1 MLHETKNKGER
12 QMKQAGVIQQ
22 RLIILLSIILIYFIA
37 LFIRLGYLQIFD
49 SGVLVDRAEALWS
62 RNLPIEGQRG
72 IIYDRNHEVIVGNE
86 VAPSVIVIPRQVTDV
101 ERTSEVLAEVL
112 DVSVEEANRH
122 VTKKVSIERIQP
134 EGRKLSLE
142 QVQAIQE
149 ADLEGVYLVN
159 DVKRSYPYG
168 SLLAQTIGFTGID
181 NQGIT
186 GLEYVYNDY
195 LMGENGVWQYFS
207 DAKGNPLPQFSDS
220 YAPASR
226 GLDVELTIDL
236 HLQQILEREM
246 DNAVAKYSPDQMIG
260 IMMNPKTGEVLALSS
275 RPTYEP
281 ENYQDYDQEIFN
293 RNLPIWS
300 TYEPGSTFKIVTF
313 SAALEEGVMTLEDR
327 FFDPGYSIVDGVRIR
342 DWKAGGHGDQSMLEV
357 IMNSCNPGF
366 IELGMRLGKEK
377 LFEYIKAYGFNEKTG
392 IDMLGESQGII
403 FNPDN
408 IGNVELATSA
418 FGQGNS
424 VTPIQLVSAV
434 SAAVNGGNLMQP
446 YIVKR
451 MIHPYTNEILYER
464 EPEIK
469 RRVISEETSETM
481 RYALEMVGAQGSGK
495 NAYIDGYRV
504 GGKTGTAQKARNGA
518 YVSGEYILSFVG
530 IAPMDDPEVVV
541 YIAIDNPKNTIQ
553 YGGTVA
559 APIARAVLAE
569 ALPYLG
575 VEPREEQI
583 EKKYLWTDT
592 KYVTVPDFVGQEKSK
607 IESSYLYN
615 IEYLGEGTKV
625 ISQQPEAYTRT
636 IEGGTIRLYL
646 GE

>member
-1 MLHETKNKGER
+1 
-12 QMKQAGVIQQ
+12 MKQSGVIQR
-22 RLIILLSIILIYFIA
+22 RLVVLLSIILIYFIA
-37 LFIRLGYLQIFD
+37 LFIRLAYLQIFN
-49 SGVLVDRAEALWS
+49 SRTLVDRAESLWS

-72 IIYDRNHEVIVGNE
+72 IIYDRNHDAIVENE
-86 VAPSVIVIPRQVTDV
+86 VAPSVIVIPKQVTDV
-101 ERTSEVLAEVL
+101 DRTSEVLAEVL
-112 DVSVEEANRH
+112 EVSVEEANRH
-122 VTKKVSIERIQP
+122 VTNGVSIERIQP

-149 ADLEGVYLVN
+149 ANLDGVYLVN

-168 SLLAQTIGFTGID
+168 NLLAQTIGFTGID

-195 LMGENGVWQYFS
+195 LMGENGVWKYFS
-207 DAKGNPLPQFSDS
+207 DAKGNYLPQFSDD

-226 GLDVELTIDL
+226 GLDIELTIDL
-236 HLQQILEREM
+236 HLQEILEREF
-246 DNAVAKYSPDQMIG
+246 DNAVAKYDPDQMIG
-260 IMMNPKTGEVLALSS
+260 IIMDPNTGEILAMAS
-275 RPTYEP
+275 RPTYDP

-313 SAALEEGVMTLEDR
+313 SAALEEGVMKLEDR
-327 FFDPGYSIVDGVRIR
+327 FFDPGYAIVDGVRIR

-366 IELGMRLGKEK
+366 IELGQRLGKEK
-377 LFEYIKAYGFNEKTG
+377 LFEYIRAYGFNEKTG
-392 IDMLGESQGII
+392 VDMLGESQGII

-408 IGNVELATSA
+408 IGNVELATSS

-424 VTPIQLVSAV
+424 VTPIQLVTAV

-451 MIHPYTNEILYER
+451 MLHPYTNEVLYER
-464 EPEIK
+464 EPSIK

-495 NAYIDGYRV
+495 GAYIDGYRV
-504 GGKTGTAQKARNGA
+504 GGKTGTAQKAKDGA
-518 YVSGEYILSFVG
+518 YISGEYILSFVG
-530 IAPMDDPEVVV
+530 IAPMDDPQLVV
-541 YIAIDNPKNTIQ
+541 YVAIDNPKNTVQ
-553 YGGTVA
+553 YGGVVA
-559 APIARAVLAE
+559 APIARSILAE
-569 ALPYLG
+569 ALPYIG

-592 KYVTVPDFVGQEKSK
+592 KYVTVPDFVGKEPKE

-615 IEYLGEGTKV
+615 IEYHGEGTKV
-625 ISQQPEAYTRT
+625 ISQQPAAFSRT
-636 IEGGTIRLYL
+636 IEGGTVRLYL
-646 GE
+646 GN

>member
-1 MLHETKNKGER
+1 
-12 QMKQAGVIQQ
+12 MKQSGVIQR
-22 RLIILLSIILIYFIA
+22 RLVVLLSIILIYFIA
-37 LFIRLGYLQIFD
+37 LFIRLAYLQIFN
-49 SGVLVDRAEALWS
+49 SGTLVDRAESLWS

-72 IIYDRNHEVIVGNE
+72 IIYDRNHDAIVENE
-86 VAPSVIVIPRQVTDV
+86 VAPSVIVIPKQVTDV
-101 ERTSEVLAEVL
+101 DRTSEVLAEVL
-112 DVSVEEANRH
+112 EVSVEEAKRH
-122 VTKKVSIERIQP
+122 VTHGVSIERIQP

-149 ADLEGVYLVN
+149 ANLDGVYLVN

-168 SLLAQTIGFTGID
+168 NLLAQTIGFTGID

-195 LMGENGVWQYFS
+195 LMGENGVWKYFS
-207 DAKGNPLPQFSDS
+207 DAKGNSLPQFSDD

-226 GLDVELTIDL
+226 GLDIELTIDL
-236 HLQQILEREM
+236 HLQEILEREF
-246 DNAVAKYSPDQMIG
+246 DNAVAKYDPDQMIG
-260 IMMNPKTGEVLALSS
+260 IIMDPNTGEILAMAS
-275 RPTYEP
+275 RPTYDP

-313 SAALEEGVMTLEDR
+313 SAALEEGVMKLEDR
-327 FFDPGYSIVDGVRIR
+327 FFDPGYAIVDGVRIR

-366 IELGMRLGKEK
+366 IELGQRLGKEK
-377 LFEYIKAYGFNEKTG
+377 LFEYIRAYGFNEKTG
-392 IDMLGESQGII
+392 VDMLGESQGII

-408 IGNVELATSA
+408 IGNVELATSS

-424 VTPIQLVSAV
+424 VTPIQLVTAV

-451 MIHPYTNEILYER
+451 MLHPYTNEVLYER
-464 EPEIK
+464 EPSIK

-495 NAYIDGYRV
+495 GAYIDGYRV
-504 GGKTGTAQKARNGA
+504 GGKTGTAQKAKDGA
-518 YVSGEYILSFVG
+518 YISGEYILSFVG
-530 IAPMDDPEVVV
+530 IAPMDDPQLVV
-541 YIAIDNPKNTIQ
+541 YVAIDNPKNTVQ
-553 YGGTVA
+553 YGGVVA
-559 APIARAVLAE
+559 APIARSILAE
-569 ALPYLG
+569 ALPYIG

-592 KYVTVPDFVGQEKSK
+592 KYVTVPDFVGKEPKE

-615 IEYLGEGTKV
+615 IEYHGEGTKV
-625 ISQQPEAYTRT
+625 ISQQPAAFSRT
-636 IEGGTIRLYL
+636 IEGGTVRLYL
-646 GE
+646 GN

>member
-1 MLHETKNKGER
+1 
-12 QMKQAGVIQQ
+12 MKQSGVIQR
-22 RLIILLSIILIYFIA
+22 RLVLLLSIVLIYFMA
-37 LFIRLGYLQIFD
+37 LFIRLGYLQIFN
-49 SGVLVDRAEALWS
+49 SKTLVDRAEGLWS

-72 IIYDRNHEVIVGNE
+72 IIYDRNHETIVDNE

-112 DVSVEEANRH
+112 DVSVEEATRH
-122 VTKKVSIERIQP
+122 VTHGVSIERVQP

-149 ADLEGVYLVN
+149 ANLDGVYLVN
-159 DVKRSYPYG
+159 DVKRTYPYG
-168 SLLAQTIGFTGID
+168 SLLAHTIGFTGID

-195 LMGENGVWQYFS
+195 LMGENGVWKYFS
-207 DAKGNPLPQFSDS
+207 DAKGNSLPQFSDD

-226 GLDVELTIDL
+226 GLDMELTIDL
-236 HLQQILEREM
+236 HLQEILEREF

-260 IMMNPKTGEVLALSS
+260 LIMNPNTGEILAMAS

-281 ENYQDYDQEIFN
+281 ENYQAYDQEIYN

-313 SAALEEGVMTLEDR
+313 SAALEEGVMKLEDR
-327 FFDPGYSIVDGVRIR
+327 FFDPGYAIVDGVRIR

-366 IELGMRLGKEK
+366 IELGQRLGKEK

-408 IGNVELATSA
+408 IGNVELATSS

-424 VTPIQLVSAV
+424 VTPIQLVTAV
-434 SAAVNGGNLMQP
+434 SAAVNAGNLMQP

-451 MIHPYTNEILYER
+451 MLHPYTNEVLYER
-464 EPEIK
+464 EPSVK

-481 RYALEMVGAQGSGK
+481 RYALEMVGSQGSGK
-495 NAYIDGYRV
+495 SAYIDGYRV
-504 GGKTGTAQKARNGA
+504 GGKTGTAQKAKDGA
-518 YVSGEYILSFVG
+518 YISGEYILSFVG
-530 IAPMDDPEVVV
+530 IAPMDDPQLVV
-541 YIAIDNPKNTIQ
+541 YVAIDNPKNTIQ
-553 YGGTVA
+553 YGGVVA
-559 APIARAVLAE
+559 APIARSILAE
-569 ALPYLG
+569 ALPYIG

-592 KYVTVPDFVGQEKSK
+592 KYITIPDFVGKQRKE
-607 IESSYLYN
+607 IGSSYLYN
-615 IEYLGEGTKV
+615 IEFYGEGSKV
-625 ISQQPEAYTRT
+625 ISQQPEAYSRT
-636 IEGGTIRLYL
+636 IEGGTVRLYL
-646 GE
+646 GD

>member
-1 MLHETKNKGER
+1 
-12 QMKQAGVIQQ
+12 MKQAGVIQR
-22 RLIILLSIILIYFIA
+22 RLLIFLSIVLIYFIA

-49 SGVLVDRAEALWS
+49 SNELVQKAEELWS

-101 ERTSEVLAEVL
+101 EHTSEVLAEIL
-112 DVSVEEANRH
+112 GVSVEEANRH
-122 VTKKVSIERIQP
+122 VTNRVSVERIQP
-134 EGRKLSLE
+134 EGRKLSNE
-142 QVQAIQE
+142 QVVAIQE
-149 ADLEGVYLVN
+149 ANLDGVYLVN

-195 LMGENGVWQYFS
+195 LMGANGVWQYFS

-220 YAPASR
+220 YSPASR
-226 GLDVELTIDL
+226 GLDIELTIDL
-236 HLQQILEREM
+236 HLQQILDREF
-246 DNAVAKYSPDQMIG
+246 DNAVAKYDPDQMIG
-260 IMMNPKTGEVLALSS
+260 IIMDPKTGEILALSS

-327 FFDPGYSIVDGVRIR
+327 FFDPGYAMVDGVRIR

-392 IDMLGESQGII
+392 VDMLGESQGII

-408 IGNVELATSA
+408 IGNVELATSS

-424 VTPIQLVSAV
+424 VTPIQLVTAV

-464 EPEIK
+464 QPTIK
-469 RRVISEETSETM
+469 RQVISQETSDTM

-495 NAYIDGYRV
+495 GAYIDGYRV

-530 IAPMDDPEVVV
+530 IAPMDDPQLVV
-541 YIAIDNPKNTIQ
+541 YVAIDNPKNTIQ
-553 YGGTVA
+553 YGGVVA
-559 APIARAVLAE
+559 APIARSILAE
-569 ALPYLG
+569 ALPYIG

-583 EKKYLWTDT
+583 EKKYNWLDT
-592 KYVTVPDFVGQEKSK
+592 QYVTIPDFVGQEKK
-607 IESSYLYN
+607 NIETSYLYN
-615 IEYLGEGTKV
+615 IEYYGEGTKV

>member
-1 MLHETKNKGER
+1 
-12 QMKQAGVIQQ
+12 MKQSGVIQR
-22 RLIILLSIILIYFIA
+22 RLVVLLSIILIYFIA
-37 LFIRLGYLQIFD
+37 LFIRLAYLQIFN
-49 SGVLVDRAEALWS
+49 SGTLVDRAESLWS

-72 IIYDRNHEVIVGNE
+72 IIYDRNHDAIVENE
-86 VAPSVIVIPRQVTDV
+86 VAPSVIVIPKQVTDV
-101 ERTSEVLAEVL
+101 DRTSEVLAEVL
-112 DVSVEEANRH
+112 EVSVEEAKRH
-122 VTKKVSIERIQP
+122 VTHGVSIERIQP

-149 ADLEGVYLVN
+149 ANLDGVYLVN

-168 SLLAQTIGFTGID
+168 NLLAQTIGFTGID

-195 LMGENGVWQYFS
+195 LMGENGVWKYFS
-207 DAKGNPLPQFSDS
+207 DAKGNSLPQFSDD

-226 GLDVELTIDL
+226 GLDIELTIDL
-236 HLQQILEREM
+236 HLQEILEREF
-246 DNAVAKYSPDQMIG
+246 DNAVAKYDPDQMIG
-260 IMMNPKTGEVLALSS
+260 IIMDPNTGEILAMAS
-275 RPTYEP
+275 RPTYDP

-313 SAALEEGVMTLEDR
+313 SAALEEGVMKLEDR
-327 FFDPGYSIVDGVRIR
+327 FFDPGYAIVDGVRIR

-366 IELGMRLGKEK
+366 IELGQRLGKEK
-377 LFEYIKAYGFNEKTG
+377 LFEYIRAYGFNEKTG
-392 IDMLGESQGII
+392 VDMLGESQGII

-408 IGNVELATSA
+408 IGNVELATSS

-424 VTPIQLVSAV
+424 VTPIQLVTAV

-451 MIHPYTNEILYER
+451 MLHPYTNEVLYER
-464 EPEIK
+464 EPSIK

-495 NAYIDGYRV
+495 GAYIDGYRV
-504 GGKTGTAQKARNGA
+504 GGKTGTAQKAKDGA
-518 YVSGEYILSFVG
+518 YISGEYILSFVG
-530 IAPMDDPEVVV
+530 IAPMDDPQLVV
-541 YIAIDNPKNTIQ
+541 YVAIDNPKNTVQ
-553 YGGTVA
+553 YGGVVA
-559 APIARAVLAE
+559 APIARSILAE
-569 ALPYLG
+569 ALPYIG

-592 KYVTVPDFVGQEKSK
+592 KYVTVPDFVGKEPKE

-615 IEYLGEGTKV
+615 IEYHGEGIKV
-625 ISQQPEAYTRT
+625 ISQQPAAFSRT
-636 IEGGTIRLYL
+636 IEGGTVRLYL
-646 GE
+646 GN

>member
-1 MLHETKNKGER
+1 
-12 QMKQAGVIQQ
+12 MKQSGVIQR
-22 RLIILLSIILIYFIA
+22 RLVVLLSIILIYFIA
-37 LFIRLGYLQIFD
+37 LFIRLAYLQIFN
-49 SGVLVDRAEALWS
+49 SGTLVDRAESLWS

-72 IIYDRNHEVIVGNE
+72 IIYDRNHDAIVENE
-86 VAPSVIVIPRQVTDV
+86 VAPSVIVIPKQVTDV
-101 ERTSEVLAEVL
+101 DRTSEVLAEVL
-112 DVSVEEANRH
+112 EVSVEEAKRH
-122 VTKKVSIERIQP
+122 VTHGVSIERIQP

-149 ADLEGVYLVN
+149 ANLDGVYLVN

-168 SLLAQTIGFTGID
+168 NLLAQTIGFTGID

-195 LMGENGVWQYFS
+195 LMGENGVWKYFS
-207 DAKGNPLPQFSDS
+207 DAKGNSLPQFSDD

-226 GLDVELTIDL
+226 GLDIELTIDL
-236 HLQQILEREM
+236 HLQEILEREF
-246 DNAVAKYSPDQMIG
+246 DNAVAKYDPDQMIG
-260 IMMNPKTGEVLALSS
+260 IIMDPNTGEILAMAS
-275 RPTYEP
+275 RPTYDP

-313 SAALEEGVMTLEDR
+313 SAALEEGAMKLEDR
-327 FFDPGYSIVDGVRIR
+327 FFDPGYAIVDGVRIR

-366 IELGMRLGKEK
+366 IELGQRLGKEK
-377 LFEYIKAYGFNEKTG
+377 LFEYIRAYGFNEKTG
-392 IDMLGESQGII
+392 VDMLGESQGII

-408 IGNVELATSA
+408 IGNVELATSS

-424 VTPIQLVSAV
+424 VTPIQLVTAV

-451 MIHPYTNEILYER
+451 MLHPYTNEVLYER
-464 EPEIK
+464 EPSIK

-495 NAYIDGYRV
+495 GAYIDGYRV
-504 GGKTGTAQKARNGA
+504 GGKTGTAQKAKDGA
-518 YVSGEYILSFVG
+518 YISGEYILSFVG
-530 IAPMDDPEVVV
+530 IAPMDDPQLVV
-541 YIAIDNPKNTIQ
+541 YVAIDNPKNTVQ
-553 YGGTVA
+553 YGGVVA
-559 APIARAVLAE
+559 APIARSILAE
-569 ALPYLG
+569 ALPYIG

-592 KYVTVPDFVGQEKSK
+592 KYVTVPDFVGKEPKE

-615 IEYLGEGTKV
+615 IEYHGEGTKV
-625 ISQQPEAYTRT
+625 ISQQPAAFSRT
-636 IEGGTIRLYL
+636 IEGGTVRLYL
-646 GE
+646 GN

>member
-1 MLHETKNKGER
+1 
-12 QMKQAGVIQQ
+12 MKQSGVIQR
-22 RLIILLSIILIYFIA
+22 RLVVLLSIILIYFIA
-37 LFIRLGYLQIFD
+37 LFIRLAYLQIFN
-49 SGVLVDRAEALWS
+49 SRTLVDRAESLWS

-72 IIYDRNHEVIVGNE
+72 IIYDRNHDAIVENE
-86 VAPSVIVIPRQVTDV
+86 VAPSVIVIPKQVTDV
-101 ERTSEVLAEVL
+101 DRTSEVLAEVL
-112 DVSVEEANRH
+112 EVSVEEANRH
-122 VTKKVSIERIQP
+122 VTNGVSIERIQP

-149 ADLEGVYLVN
+149 ANLDGVYLVN

-168 SLLAQTIGFTGID
+168 NLLAQTIGFTGID

-195 LMGENGVWQYFS
+195 LMGENGVWKYFS
-207 DAKGNPLPQFSDS
+207 DAKGNSLPQFSDD

-226 GLDVELTIDL
+226 GLDIELTIDL
-236 HLQQILEREM
+236 HLQEILEREF
-246 DNAVAKYSPDQMIG
+246 DNAVAKYDPDQMIG
-260 IMMNPKTGEVLALSS
+260 IIMDPNTGEILAMAS
-275 RPTYEP
+275 RPTYDP

-313 SAALEEGVMTLEDR
+313 SAALEEGVMKLEDR
-327 FFDPGYSIVDGVRIR
+327 FFDPGYAIVDGVRIR

-366 IELGMRLGKEK
+366 IELGQRLGKEK
-377 LFEYIKAYGFNEKTG
+377 LFEYIRAYGFNEKTG
-392 IDMLGESQGII
+392 VDMLGESQGII

-408 IGNVELATSA
+408 IGNVELATSS

-424 VTPIQLVSAV
+424 VTPIQLVTAV

-451 MIHPYTNEILYER
+451 MLHPYTNEVLYER
-464 EPEIK
+464 EPSIK

-495 NAYIDGYRV
+495 GAYIDGYRV
-504 GGKTGTAQKARNGA
+504 GGKTGTAQKAKDGA
-518 YVSGEYILSFVG
+518 YISGEYILSFVG
-530 IAPMDDPEVVV
+530 IAPMDDPQLVV
-541 YIAIDNPKNTIQ
+541 YVAIDNPKNTVQ
-553 YGGTVA
+553 YGGVVA
-559 APIARAVLAE
+559 APIARSILAE
-569 ALPYLG
+569 ALPYIG

-592 KYVTVPDFVGQEKSK
+592 KYVTVPDFVGKEPKE

-615 IEYLGEGTKV
+615 IEYHGEGTKV
-625 ISQQPEAYTRT
+625 ISQQPVAFSRT
-636 IEGGTIRLYL
+636 IEGGTVRLYL
-646 GE
+646 GN

>member
-1 MLHETKNKGER
+1 
-12 QMKQAGVIQQ
+12 MKQSGVIQR
-22 RLIILLSIILIYFIA
+22 RLVILLSIVLIYFVA

-49 SGVLVDRAEALWS
+49 SKTLVDRAEGLWS

-72 IIYDRNHEVIVGNE
+72 IIYDRNHEAIVDNE
-86 VAPSVIVIPRQVTDV
+86 IAPSVIVIPRQVTDV

-112 DVSVEEANRH
+112 EVSVEEANRH
-122 VTKKVSIERIQP
+122 VTRKVSIERIQP

-149 ADLEGVYLVN
+149 ANLDGVYLVN

-168 SLLAQTIGFTGID
+168 SLLAHTLGFTGID

-195 LMGENGVWQYFS
+195 LMGENGVWKYFS
-207 DAKGNPLPQFSDS
+207 DNKGNSLPHFSDDYS
-220 YAPASR
+220 LSSR
-226 GLDVELTIDL
+226 GLDIELTIDL
-236 HLQQILEREM
+236 HLQEILEREF

-260 IMMNPKTGEVLALSS
+260 LSMDPNTGEILAMSS

-281 ENYQDYDQEIFN
+281 ENYQDYDQEIYN

-313 SAALEEGVMTLEDR
+313 SAALEEGVMKLEDR
-327 FFDPGYSIVDGVRIR
+327 FMDPGYAIVDGVRIR

-366 IELGMRLGKEK
+366 IELGQRLGKEK
-377 LFEYIKAYGFNEKTG
+377 LFEYIRAYGFNEKTG
-392 IDMLGESQGII
+392 VDMLGESQGII

-408 IGNVELATSA
+408 IGNVELATSS

-424 VTPIQLVSAV
+424 VTPIQLVTAV

-464 EPEIK
+464 EPSVK

-495 NAYIDGYRV
+495 GAYIDGYRV
-504 GGKTGTAQKARNGA
+504 GGKTGTAQKAKDGA
-518 YVSGEYILSFVG
+518 YISGEYILSFVG
-530 IAPMDDPEVVV
+530 IAPMDDPQLVV
-541 YIAIDNPKNTIQ
+541 YVAIDNPKNTIQ
-553 YGGTVA
+553 YGGVVA
-559 APIARAVLAE
+559 APIARSILAE
-569 ALPYLG
+569 ALPYIG
-575 VEPREEQI
+575 VEPSEEQI
-583 EKKYLWTDT
+583 EKNYLWTDT
-592 KYVTVPDFVGQEKSK
+592 KYVTVADFVGKERKE

-615 IEYLGEGTKV
+615 IEYYGEGSKV
-625 ISQQPEAYTRT
+625 ISQQPAAYSRT
-636 IEGGTIRLYL
+636 IEGGTVRLYL
-646 GE
+646 GD

>member
-1 MLHETKNKGER
+1 
-12 QMKQAGVIQQ
+12 MKQSGVIQR
-22 RLIILLSIILIYFIA
+22 RLVLLLSIVLIYFIA
-37 LFIRLGYLQIFD
+37 LFIRLGYLQIFN
-49 SGVLVDRAEALWS
+49 SGTLVDRAEGLWS
-62 RNLPIEGQRG
+62 HNLPIEGQRG
-72 IIYDRNHEVIVGNE
+72 IIYDRNHETIVDNE

-112 DVSVEEANRH
+112 EVSVEEANRH
-122 VTKKVSIERIQP
+122 VTQKVLIERIQP

-149 ADLEGVYLVN
+149 ANLDGVYLVN

-168 SLLAQTIGFTGID
+168 SLLAHTLGFTGID

-195 LMGENGVWQYFS
+195 LMGENGVWKYFS
-207 DAKGNPLPQFSDS
+207 DTKGNSLPQFSDD
-220 YAPASR
+220 YASASR
-226 GLDVELTIDL
+226 GLDMELTIDL
-236 HLQQILEREM
+236 HLQEILEREF

-260 IMMNPKTGEVLALSS
+260 LIMDPNTGEILAMAS

-281 ENYQDYDQEIFN
+281 ENYQDYDQEIYN

-300 TYEPGSTFKIVTF
+300 TYEPGSTFKIVTY
-313 SAALEEGVMTLEDR
+313 SAALEEGVMKLEDR
-327 FFDPGYSIVDGVRIR
+327 FFDPGYAIVDGVQIR

-366 IELGMRLGKEK
+366 IELGQRLGKEK
-377 LFEYIKAYGFNEKTG
+377 LFEYIRAYGFNEKTG
-392 IDMLGESQGII
+392 VDMLGESQGII

-408 IGNVELATSA
+408 IGNVELATSS

-424 VTPIQLVSAV
+424 VTPIQLVTAV

-451 MIHPYTNEILYER
+451 MLHPYTNEVLYER
-464 EPEIK
+464 EPSVK

-481 RYALEMVGAQGSGK
+481 RYALEMVGSQGSGK
-495 NAYIDGYRV
+495 SAYIDGYRV
-504 GGKTGTAQKARNGA
+504 GGKTGTAQKAKDGA
-518 YVSGEYILSFVG
+518 YISGEYILSFVG
-530 IAPMDDPEVVV
+530 IAPMDDPKLVV
-541 YIAIDNPKNTIQ
+541 YVAIDNPKNTIQ
-553 YGGTVA
+553 YGGVVA
-559 APIARAVLAE
+559 APIARSILAE
-569 ALPYLG
+569 ALPYIG

-592 KYVTVPDFVGQEKSK
+592 KYITIPDFIGKERKE

-615 IEYLGEGTKV
+615 IEFYGEGSKV
-625 ISQQPEAYTRT
+625 ISQQPEAYSRT
-636 IEGGTIRLYL
+636 IEGGTVRLYL
-646 GE
+646 GD

>member
-1 MLHETKNKGER
+1 
-12 QMKQAGVIQQ
+12 MKQSGVIQR
-22 RLIILLSIILIYFIA
+22 RLVLLLSMVLIYFIA
-37 LFIRLGYLQIFD
+37 LFIRLGYLQIFN
-49 SGVLVDRAEALWS
+49 SGTLVDRAEGLWS
-62 RNLPIEGQRG
+62 HNLPIEGQRG
-72 IIYDRNHEVIVGNE
+72 IIYDRNHDTIVDNE

-112 DVSVEEANRH
+112 EVSVEEANRH
-122 VTKKVSIERIQP
+122 VTQKVLIERIQP

-149 ADLEGVYLVN
+149 ANLDGVYLVN

-168 SLLAQTIGFTGID
+168 SLLAHTLGFTGID

-195 LMGENGVWQYFS
+195 LMGENGVWKYFS
-207 DAKGNPLPQFSDS
+207 DTKGNSLPQFSDD
-220 YAPASR
+220 YASASR
-226 GLDVELTIDL
+226 GLDMELTIDL
-236 HLQQILEREM
+236 HLQEILEREF

-260 IMMNPKTGEVLALSS
+260 LIMDPNTGEILAMAS

-281 ENYQDYDQEIFN
+281 ENYQDYDQEIYN

-300 TYEPGSTFKIVTF
+300 TYEPGSTFKIVTY
-313 SAALEEGVMTLEDR
+313 SAALEEGVMKLEDR
-327 FFDPGYSIVDGVRIR
+327 FFDPGYAIVDGVRIR

-366 IELGMRLGKEK
+366 IELGQRLGKEK
-377 LFEYIKAYGFNEKTG
+377 LFEYIRAYGFNEKTG
-392 IDMLGESQGII
+392 VDMLGESQGII

-408 IGNVELATSA
+408 IGNVELATSS

-424 VTPIQLVSAV
+424 VTPIQLVTAV

-451 MIHPYTNEILYER
+451 MLHPYTNEVLYER
-464 EPEIK
+464 EPSVK

-481 RYALEMVGAQGSGK
+481 RYALEMVGSQGSGK
-495 NAYIDGYRV
+495 SAYIDGYRV
-504 GGKTGTAQKARNGA
+504 GGKTGTAQKAKDGA
-518 YVSGEYILSFVG
+518 YISGEYILSFVG
-530 IAPMDDPEVVV
+530 IAPMDDPQLVV
-541 YIAIDNPKNTIQ
+541 YVAIDNPKNTIQ
-553 YGGTVA
+553 YGGVVA
-559 APIARAVLAE
+559 APIARSILAE
-569 ALPYLG
+569 ALPYIG

-592 KYVTVPDFVGQEKSK
+592 KYITIPDFIGKERKE

-615 IEYLGEGTKV
+615 IEFYGEGSKV
-625 ISQQPEAYTRT
+625 ISQQPEAYSRT
-636 IEGGTIRLYL
+636 IEGGTVRLYL
-646 GE
+646 GD

>member
-1 MLHETKNKGER
+1 
-12 QMKQAGVIQQ
+12 MKQSGVIQR
-22 RLIILLSIILIYFIA
+22 RLVVLLSIILIYFIA
-37 LFIRLGYLQIFD
+37 LFIRLAYLQIFN
-49 SGVLVDRAEALWS
+49 SGTLVDRAESLWS

-72 IIYDRNHEVIVGNE
+72 IIYDRNHDAIVENE
-86 VAPSVIVIPRQVTDV
+86 VAPSVIVIPKQVTDV
-101 ERTSEVLAEVL
+101 DRTSEVLAEVL
-112 DVSVEEANRH
+112 EVSVEEAKRH
-122 VTKKVSIERIQP
+122 VTHGVSIERIQP

-149 ADLEGVYLVN
+149 ANLDGIYLVN

-168 SLLAQTIGFTGID
+168 NLLAQTIGFTGID

-195 LMGENGVWQYFS
+195 LMGENGVWKYFS
-207 DAKGNPLPQFSDS
+207 DAKGNSLPQFSDD

-226 GLDVELTIDL
+226 GLDIELTIDL
-236 HLQQILEREM
+236 HLQEILEREF
-246 DNAVAKYSPDQMIG
+246 DNAVAKYDPDQMIG
-260 IMMNPKTGEVLALSS
+260 IIMDPNTGEILAMAS
-275 RPTYEP
+275 RPTYDP

-313 SAALEEGVMTLEDR
+313 SAALEEGVMKLEDR
-327 FFDPGYSIVDGVRIR
+327 FFDPGYAIVDGVRIR

-366 IELGMRLGKEK
+366 IELGQRLGKEK
-377 LFEYIKAYGFNEKTG
+377 LFEYIRAYGFNEKTG
-392 IDMLGESQGII
+392 VDMLGESQGII

-408 IGNVELATSA
+408 IGNVELATSS

-424 VTPIQLVSAV
+424 VTPIQLVTAV

-451 MIHPYTNEILYER
+451 MLHPYTNEVLYER
-464 EPEIK
+464 EPSIK

-495 NAYIDGYRV
+495 GAYIDGYRV
-504 GGKTGTAQKARNGA
+504 GGKTGTAQKAKDGA
-518 YVSGEYILSFVG
+518 YISGEYILSFVG
-530 IAPMDDPEVVV
+530 IAPMDDPQLVV
-541 YIAIDNPKNTIQ
+541 YVAIDNPKNTVQ
-553 YGGTVA
+553 YGGVVA
-559 APIARAVLAE
+559 APIARSILAE
-569 ALPYLG
+569 ALPYIG

-592 KYVTVPDFVGQEKSK
+592 KYVTVPDFVGKEPKE

-615 IEYLGEGTKV
+615 IEYHGEGTKV
-625 ISQQPEAYTRT
+625 ISQQPAAFSRT
-636 IEGGTIRLYL
+636 IEGGTVRLYL
-646 GE
+646 GN

>member
-1 MLHETKNKGER
+1 
-12 QMKQAGVIQQ
+12 MKQSGVIQR
-22 RLIILLSIILIYFIA
+22 RLVVLLSIILIYFIA
-37 LFIRLGYLQIFD
+37 LFIRLAYLQIFN
-49 SGVLVDRAEALWS
+49 SGTLVDRAESLWS

-72 IIYDRNHEVIVGNE
+72 IIYDRNHDAIVENE
-86 VAPSVIVIPRQVTDV
+86 VAPSVIVIPKQVTDV
-101 ERTSEVLAEVL
+101 DRTSEVLAEVL
-112 DVSVEEANRH
+112 EVSVEEAKRH
-122 VTKKVSIERIQP
+122 VTHGVSIERIQP

-149 ADLEGVYLVN
+149 ANLDGVYLVN

-168 SLLAQTIGFTGID
+168 NLLAQTIGFTGID

-195 LMGENGVWQYFS
+195 LMGENGVWKYFS
-207 DAKGNPLPQFSDS
+207 DAKWNPLPQFSDD

-226 GLDVELTIDL
+226 GLDIELTIDL
-236 HLQQILEREM
+236 HLQEILEREF
-246 DNAVAKYSPDQMIG
+246 DNAVAKYDPDQMIG
-260 IMMNPKTGEVLALSS
+260 IIMDPNTGEILAMAS
-275 RPTYEP
+275 RPTYDP

-313 SAALEEGVMTLEDR
+313 SAALEEGVMKLEDR
-327 FFDPGYSIVDGVRIR
+327 FFDPGYAIVDGVRIR

-366 IELGMRLGKEK
+366 IELGQRLGKEK
-377 LFEYIKAYGFNEKTG
+377 LFEYIRAYGFNEKTG
-392 IDMLGESQGII
+392 VDMLGESQGII

-408 IGNVELATSA
+408 IGNVELATSS

-424 VTPIQLVSAV
+424 VTPIQLVTAV

-451 MIHPYTNEILYER
+451 MLHPYTNEVLYER
-464 EPEIK
+464 EPSIK

-495 NAYIDGYRV
+495 GAYIDGYRV
-504 GGKTGTAQKARNGA
+504 GGKTGTAQKAKDGA
-518 YVSGEYILSFVG
+518 YISGEYILSFVG
-530 IAPMDDPEVVV
+530 IAPMDDPQLVV
-541 YIAIDNPKNTIQ
+541 YVAIDNPKNTVQ
-553 YGGTVA
+553 YGGVVA
-559 APIARAVLAE
+559 APIARSILAE
-569 ALPYLG
+569 ALPYIG

-592 KYVTVPDFVGQEKSK
+592 KYVTVPDFVGKEPKE

-615 IEYLGEGTKV
+615 IEYHGEGTKV
-625 ISQQPEAYTRT
+625 ISQQPAAFSRT
-636 IEGGTIRLYL
+636 IEGGTVRLYL
-646 GE
+646 GN

>member
-1 MLHETKNKGER
+1 
-12 QMKQAGVIQQ
+12 MKQSGVIQR
-22 RLIILLSIILIYFIA
+22 RLVVLLSIILIYFIA
-37 LFIRLGYLQIFD
+37 LFIRLAYLQIFN
-49 SGVLVDRAEALWS
+49 SGTLVDRAESLWS

-72 IIYDRNHEVIVGNE
+72 IIYDRNHDAIVENE
-86 VAPSVIVIPRQVTDV
+86 VAPSVIVIPKQVTDV
-101 ERTSEVLAEVL
+101 DRTSEVLAEVL
-112 DVSVEEANRH
+112 EVSVEEANRH
-122 VTKKVSIERIQP
+122 VTHGVSIERIQP

-149 ADLEGVYLVN
+149 ANLDGVYLVN

-168 SLLAQTIGFTGID
+168 NLLAQTIGFTGID

-195 LMGENGVWQYFS
+195 LMGENGVWKYFS
-207 DAKGNPLPQFSDS
+207 DAKGNSLPQFSDD

-226 GLDVELTIDL
+226 GLDIELTIDL
-236 HLQQILEREM
+236 HLQEILEREF
-246 DNAVAKYSPDQMIG
+246 DNAVAKYDPDQMIG
-260 IMMNPKTGEVLALSS
+260 IIMDPNTGEILAMAS
-275 RPTYEP
+275 RPTYDP

-313 SAALEEGVMTLEDR
+313 SAALEEGVMKLEDR
-327 FFDPGYSIVDGVRIR
+327 FFDPGYAIVDGVRIR

-366 IELGMRLGKEK
+366 IELGQRLGKEK
-377 LFEYIKAYGFNEKTG
+377 LFEYIRAYGFNEKTG
-392 IDMLGESQGII
+392 VDMLGESQGII

-408 IGNVELATSA
+408 IGNVELATSS

-424 VTPIQLVSAV
+424 VTPIQLVTAV

-451 MIHPYTNEILYER
+451 MLHPYTNEVLYER
-464 EPEIK
+464 EPSIK

-495 NAYIDGYRV
+495 GAYIDGYRV
-504 GGKTGTAQKARNGA
+504 GGKTGTAQKAKDGA
-518 YVSGEYILSFVG
+518 YISGEYILSFVG
-530 IAPMDDPEVVV
+530 IAPMDDPQLVV
-541 YIAIDNPKNTIQ
+541 YVAIDNPKNTVQ
-553 YGGTVA
+553 YGGVVA
-559 APIARAVLAE
+559 APIARSILAE
-569 ALPYLG
+569 ALPYIG

-592 KYVTVPDFVGQEKSK
+592 KYVTVPDFVGKEPKE

-615 IEYLGEGTKV
+615 IEYHGEGTKV
-625 ISQQPEAYTRT
+625 ISQQPAAFSRT
-636 IEGGTIRLYL
+636 IEGGTVRLYL
-646 GE
+646 GN

>member
-1 MLHETKNKGER
+1 MLE
-12 QMKQAGVIQQ
+12 
-22 RLIILLSIILIYFIA
+22 
-37 LFIRLGYLQIFD
+37 
-49 SGVLVDRAEALWS
+49 
-62 RNLPIEGQRG
+62 
-72 IIYDRNHEVIVGNE
+72 
-86 VAPSVIVIPRQVTDV
+86 
-101 ERTSEVLAEVL
+101 
-112 DVSVEEANRH
+112 VSVEEAKRH
-122 VTKKVSIERIQP
+122 VTHGVSIERIQP

-149 ADLEGVYLVN
+149 ANLDGVYLVN

-168 SLLAQTIGFTGID
+168 NLLAQTIGFTGID

-195 LMGENGVWQYFS
+195 LMGENGVWKYFS
-207 DAKGNPLPQFSDS
+207 DAKWNPLPQFSDD

-226 GLDVELTIDL
+226 GLDIELTNDL
-236 HLQQILEREM
+236 HLQEILEREF
-246 DNAVAKYSPDQMIG
+246 DNAVAKYDPDQMIG
-260 IMMNPKTGEVLALSS
+260 IIMDPNTGEILAMAS
-275 RPTYEP
+275 RPTYDP

-313 SAALEEGVMTLEDR
+313 SAALEEGVMKLEDR
-327 FFDPGYSIVDGVRIR
+327 FFDPGYAIVDGVRIR

-366 IELGMRLGKEK
+366 IELGQRLGKEK
-377 LFEYIKAYGFNEKTG
+377 LFEYIRAYGFNEKTG
-392 IDMLGESQGII
+392 VDMLGESQGII

-408 IGNVELATSA
+408 IGNVELATSS

-424 VTPIQLVSAV
+424 VTPIQLVTAV

-451 MIHPYTNEILYER
+451 MLHPYTNEVLYER
-464 EPEIK
+464 EPSIK

-495 NAYIDGYRV
+495 GAYIDGYRV
-504 GGKTGTAQKARNGA
+504 GGKTGTAQKAKDGA
-518 YVSGEYILSFVG
+518 YISGEYILSFVG
-530 IAPMDDPEVVV
+530 IAPMDDPQLVV
-541 YIAIDNPKNTIQ
+541 YVAIDNPKNTVQ
-553 YGGTVA
+553 YGGVVA
-559 APIARAVLAE
+559 APIARSILAE
-569 ALPYLG
+569 ALPYIG

-592 KYVTVPDFVGQEKSK
+592 KYVTVPDFVGKEPKE

-615 IEYLGEGTKV
+615 IEYHGEGTKV
-625 ISQQPEAYTRT
+625 ISQQPAAFSRT
-636 IEGGTIRLYL
+636 IEGGTVRLYL
-646 GE
+646 GN

>member
-1 MLHETKNKGER
+1 
-12 QMKQAGVIQQ
+12 MKQSGVIQR
-22 RLIILLSIILIYFIA
+22 RLVVLLSIILIYFIA
-37 LFIRLGYLQIFD
+37 LFIRLAYLQIFN
-49 SGVLVDRAEALWS
+49 SRTLVDRAESLWS

-72 IIYDRNHEVIVGNE
+72 IIYDRNHDAIVENE
-86 VAPSVIVIPRQVTDV
+86 VAPSVIVIPKQVTDV
-101 ERTSEVLAEVL
+101 DRTSEVLAEVL
-112 DVSVEEANRH
+112 EVSVEEANRH
-122 VTKKVSIERIQP
+122 VTNGVSIERIQP

-149 ADLEGVYLVN
+149 ANLDGVYLVN

-168 SLLAQTIGFTGID
+168 NLLAQTIGFTGID

-195 LMGENGVWQYFS
+195 LMGENGVWKYFS
-207 DAKGNPLPQFSDS
+207 DAKGNSLPQFSDD

-226 GLDVELTIDL
+226 GLDIELTIDL
-236 HLQQILEREM
+236 HLQEILEREF
-246 DNAVAKYSPDQMIG
+246 DNAVAKYDPDQMIG
-260 IMMNPKTGEVLALSS
+260 IIMDPNTGEILAMAS
-275 RPTYEP
+275 RPTYDP

-313 SAALEEGVMTLEDR
+313 SAALEEGVMKLEDR
-327 FFDPGYSIVDGVRIR
+327 FFDPGYAIVDGVRIR

-366 IELGMRLGKEK
+366 IELGQRLGKEK
-377 LFEYIKAYGFNEKTG
+377 LFEYIRAYGFNEKTG
-392 IDMLGESQGII
+392 VDMLGESQGII

-408 IGNVELATSA
+408 IGNVELATSS

-424 VTPIQLVSAV
+424 VTPIQLVTAV

-451 MIHPYTNEILYER
+451 MLHPYTNEVLYER
-464 EPEIK
+464 EPSIK

-495 NAYIDGYRV
+495 GAYIDGSRV
-504 GGKTGTAQKARNGA
+504 GGKTGTAQKAKDGA
-518 YVSGEYILSFVG
+518 YISGEYILSFVG
-530 IAPMDDPEVVV
+530 IAPMDDPHLVV
-541 YIAIDNPKNTIQ
+541 YVAIDNPKNTVQ
-553 YGGTVA
+553 YGGVVA
-559 APIARAVLAE
+559 APIARSILAE
-569 ALPYLG
+569 ALPYIG

-592 KYVTVPDFVGQEKSK
+592 KYVTVPDFVGKEPKE

-615 IEYLGEGTKV
+615 IEYHGEGTKV
-625 ISQQPEAYTRT
+625 ISQQPAAFSRT
-636 IEGGTIRLYL
+636 IEGGTVRLYL
-646 GE
+646 GN

>member
-1 MLHETKNKGER
+1 
-12 QMKQAGVIQQ
+12 MKQSGVIQR
-22 RLIILLSIILIYFIA
+22 RLVVLLSIILIYFIA
-37 LFIRLGYLQIFD
+37 LFIRLAYLQIFN
-49 SGVLVDRAEALWS
+49 SRTLVDRAESLWS

-72 IIYDRNHEVIVGNE
+72 IIYDRNHDAIVENE
-86 VAPSVIVIPRQVTDV
+86 VAPSVIVIPKQVTDV
-101 ERTSEVLAEVL
+101 DRTSEVLAEVL
-112 DVSVEEANRH
+112 EVSVEEAKRH
-122 VTKKVSIERIQP
+122 VTHGVSIERIQP

-149 ADLEGVYLVN
+149 ANLDGVYLVN

-168 SLLAQTIGFTGID
+168 NLLAQTIGFTGID

-195 LMGENGVWQYFS
+195 LMGENGVWKYFS
-207 DAKGNPLPQFSDS
+207 DAKGNSLPQFSDD

-226 GLDVELTIDL
+226 GLDIELTIDL
-236 HLQQILEREM
+236 HLQEILEREF
-246 DNAVAKYSPDQMIG
+246 DNAVAKYDPDQMIG
-260 IMMNPKTGEVLALSS
+260 IIMDPNTGEILAMAS
-275 RPTYEP
+275 RPTYDP

-313 SAALEEGVMTLEDR
+313 SAALEEGVMKLEDR
-327 FFDPGYSIVDGVRIR
+327 FFDPGYAIVDGVSIR

-366 IELGMRLGKEK
+366 IELGQRLGKEK
-377 LFEYIKAYGFNEKTG
+377 LFEYIRAYGFNEKTG
-392 IDMLGESQGII
+392 VDMLGESQGII

-408 IGNVELATSA
+408 IGNVELATSS

-424 VTPIQLVSAV
+424 VTPIQLVTAV

-451 MIHPYTNEILYER
+451 MLHPYTNEVLYER
-464 EPEIK
+464 EPSIK

-495 NAYIDGYRV
+495 GAYIDGYRV
-504 GGKTGTAQKARNGA
+504 GGKTGTAQKAKDGA
-518 YVSGEYILSFVG
+518 YISGEYILSFVG
-530 IAPMDDPEVVV
+530 IAPMDDPQLVV
-541 YIAIDNPKNTIQ
+541 YVAIDNPKNTVQ
-553 YGGTVA
+553 YGGVVA
-559 APIARAVLAE
+559 APIARSILAE
-569 ALPYLG
+569 ALPYIG

-592 KYVTVPDFVGQEKSK
+592 KYVTVPDFVGKEPKE

-615 IEYLGEGTKV
+615 IEYHGEGTKV
-625 ISQQPEAYTRT
+625 ISQQPAAFSRT
-636 IEGGTIRLYL
+636 IEGGTVRLYL
-646 GE
+646 GN

>member
-1 MLHETKNKGER
+1 
-12 QMKQAGVIQQ
+12 MKQSGVIQR
-22 RLIILLSIILIYFIA
+22 RLVVLLSIILIYFIA
-37 LFIRLGYLQIFD
+37 LFIRLAYLQIFN
-49 SGVLVDRAEALWS
+49 SGTLVDRAESLWS

-72 IIYDRNHEVIVGNE
+72 IIYDRNHDAIVENE
-86 VAPSVIVIPRQVTDV
+86 VAPSVIVIPKQVTDV
-101 ERTSEVLAEVL
+101 DRTSEVLAEVL
-112 DVSVEEANRH
+112 EVSVEEAKRH
-122 VTKKVSIERIQP
+122 VTHGVSIERIQP

-149 ADLEGVYLVN
+149 ANLDGVYLVN

-168 SLLAQTIGFTGID
+168 NLLAQTIGFTGID

-195 LMGENGVWQYFS
+195 LMGENGVWKYFS
-207 DAKGNPLPQFSDS
+207 DAKGNSLPQFSDD

-226 GLDVELTIDL
+226 GLDIELTIDL
-236 HLQQILEREM
+236 HLQEILEREF
-246 DNAVAKYSPDQMIG
+246 DNAVAKYDPDQMIG
-260 IMMNPKTGEVLALSS
+260 IIMDPNTGEILAMAS
-275 RPTYEP
+275 RPTYDP

-313 SAALEEGVMTLEDR
+313 SAALEEGVMKLEDR
-327 FFDPGYSIVDGVRIR
+327 FFDPGYAIVDGVRIR

-366 IELGMRLGKEK
+366 IELGQRLGKEK
-377 LFEYIKAYGFNEKTG
+377 LFEYIRAYGFNEKTG
-392 IDMLGESQGII
+392 VDMLGESQGII

-408 IGNVELATSA
+408 IGNVELATSS

-424 VTPIQLVSAV
+424 VTPIQLVTAV

-451 MIHPYTNEILYER
+451 MLHPYTNEVLYER
-464 EPEIK
+464 EPSIK
-469 RRVISEETSETM
+469 RRVISEETAETK
-481 RYALEMVGAQGSGK
+481 RCALEMVGAQGSGK
-495 NAYIDGYRV
+495 GAYIDGYRV
-504 GGKTGTAQKARNGA
+504 GGKTGTAQKAKDGA
-518 YVSGEYILSFVG
+518 YISGEYILSFVG
-530 IAPMDDPEVVV
+530 IAPMDDPQLVV
-541 YIAIDNPKNTIQ
+541 YVAIDNPKNTVQ
-553 YGGTVA
+553 YGGVVA
-559 APIARAVLAE
+559 APIARSILAE
-569 ALPYLG
+569 ALPYIG

-592 KYVTVPDFVGQEKSK
+592 KYVTVPDFVGKEPKE

-615 IEYLGEGTKV
+615 IEYHGEGTKV
-625 ISQQPEAYTRT
+625 ISQQPAAFSRT
-636 IEGGTIRLYL
+636 IEGGTVRLYL
-646 GE
+646 GN

>member
-1 MLHETKNKGER
+1 
-12 QMKQAGVIQQ
+12 MKQSGVIQR
-22 RLIILLSIILIYFIA
+22 RLVVLLSIILIYFIA
-37 LFIRLGYLQIFD
+37 LFIRLAYLQIFN
-49 SGVLVDRAEALWS
+49 SGTLVDRAESLWS

-72 IIYDRNHEVIVGNE
+72 IIYDRNHDAIVENE
-86 VAPSVIVIPRQVTDV
+86 VAPSVIVIPKQVTDV
-101 ERTSEVLAEVL
+101 DRTSEVLAEVL
-112 DVSVEEANRH
+112 EVSVEEAKRH
-122 VTKKVSIERIQP
+122 VTHGVSIERIQP

-149 ADLEGVYLVN
+149 ANLDGVYLVN

-168 SLLAQTIGFTGID
+168 NLLAQTIGFTGID

-195 LMGENGVWQYFS
+195 LMGENGVWKYFS
-207 DAKGNPLPQFSDS
+207 DAKGNSLPQFSDD

-226 GLDVELTIDL
+226 GLDIELTIDL
-236 HLQQILEREM
+236 HLQEILEREF
-246 DNAVAKYSPDQMIG
+246 DNAVAKYDPDQMIG
-260 IMMNPKTGEVLALSS
+260 IIMDPNTGEILAMAS
-275 RPTYEP
+275 RPTYDP

-313 SAALEEGVMTLEDR
+313 SAALEEGVMKLEDR
-327 FFDPGYSIVDGVRIR
+327 FFDPGYAIVDGVRIR

-366 IELGMRLGKEK
+366 IELGQRLGKEK
-377 LFEYIKAYGFNEKTG
+377 LFEYIRAYGFNEKTG
-392 IDMLGESQGII
+392 VDMLGESQGII

-408 IGNVELATSA
+408 IGNVELATSS

-424 VTPIQLVSAV
+424 VTPIQLVTAV

-451 MIHPYTNEILYER
+451 MLHPYTNEVLYER
-464 EPEIK
+464 EPSIK

-495 NAYIDGYRV
+495 GAYIDGYRV
-504 GGKTGTAQKARNGA
+504 GGKTGTAQKAKDGA
-518 YVSGEYILSFVG
+518 YISGEYILSFVG
-530 IAPMDDPEVVV
+530 IAPMDDPQLVV
-541 YIAIDNPKNTIQ
+541 YVAIDNPKNTVQ
-553 YGGTVA
+553 YGGVVA
-559 APIARAVLAE
+559 APIARSILEE
-569 ALPYLG
+569 ALPYIG

-592 KYVTVPDFVGQEKSK
+592 KYVTVPDFVGKELKE

-615 IEYLGEGTKV
+615 IEYHGEGTKV
-625 ISQQPEAYTRT
+625 ISQQPAAFSRT
-636 IEGGTIRLYL
+636 IEGGTVRLYL
-646 GE
+646 GN

>member
-1 MLHETKNKGER
+1 
-12 QMKQAGVIQQ
+12 MKQSGVIQR
-22 RLIILLSIILIYFIA
+22 RLVVLLSIILIYFIA
-37 LFIRLGYLQIFD
+37 LFIRLAYLQIFN
-49 SGVLVDRAEALWS
+49 SGTLVDRAESLWS

-72 IIYDRNHEVIVGNE
+72 IIYDRNHDAIVENE
-86 VAPSVIVIPRQVTDV
+86 VAPSVIVIPKQVTDV
-101 ERTSEVLAEVL
+101 DRTSEVLAEVL
-112 DVSVEEANRH
+112 EVSVEEAKRH
-122 VTKKVSIERIQP
+122 VTHGVSIERIQP

-149 ADLEGVYLVN
+149 ANLDGVYLVN

-168 SLLAQTIGFTGID
+168 NLLAQTIGFTGID

-195 LMGENGVWQYFS
+195 LMGENGVWKYFS
-207 DAKGNPLPQFSDS
+207 DAKGNSLPQFSDD

-226 GLDVELTIDL
+226 GLDIELTIDL
-236 HLQQILEREM
+236 HLQEILEREF
-246 DNAVAKYSPDQMIG
+246 DNAVAKYDPDQMIG
-260 IMMNPKTGEVLALSS
+260 IIMDPNTGEILAMAS
-275 RPTYEP
+275 RPTYDP

-313 SAALEEGVMTLEDR
+313 SAALEEGVMKLEDR
-327 FFDPGYSIVDGVRIR
+327 FFDPGYAIVDGVRIR

-366 IELGMRLGKEK
+366 IELGQRLGKEK
-377 LFEYIKAYGFNEKTG
+377 LFEYIRAYGFNEKTG
-392 IDMLGESQGII
+392 VDMLGESQGII

-408 IGNVELATSA
+408 IGNVELATSS

-424 VTPIQLVSAV
+424 VTPIQLVTAV

-451 MIHPYTNEILYER
+451 MLHPYTNEVLYER
-464 EPEIK
+464 EPSIK

-495 NAYIDGYRV
+495 GAYIDGYRV
-504 GGKTGTAQKARNGA
+504 GGKTGTAQKAKDGA
-518 YVSGEYILSFVG
+518 YISGEYILSFVG
-530 IAPMDDPEVVV
+530 IAPMDDPQLVV
-541 YIAIDNPKNTIQ
+541 YVAIDNPKNTVQ
-553 YGGTVA
+553 YGGVVA
-559 APIARAVLAE
+559 APIARSILEE
-569 ALPYLG
+569 ALPYIG

-592 KYVTVPDFVGQEKSK
+592 KYVTVPDFVGKEPKE

-615 IEYLGEGTKV
+615 IEYHGEGTKV
-625 ISQQPEAYTRT
+625 ISQQPAAFSRT
-636 IEGGTIRLYL
+636 IEGGTVRLYL
-646 GE
+646 GN

>member
-1 MLHETKNKGER
+1 
-12 QMKQAGVIQQ
+12 MKQSGVIQR
-22 RLIILLSIILIYFIA
+22 RLVVLLSIILIYFIA
-37 LFIRLGYLQIFD
+37 LFIRLAYLQIFN
-49 SGVLVDRAEALWS
+49 SGTLVDRAESLWS

-72 IIYDRNHEVIVGNE
+72 IIYDRNHDAIVENE
-86 VAPSVIVIPRQVTDV
+86 VAPSVIVIPKQVTDV
-101 ERTSEVLAEVL
+101 DRTSEVLAEVL
-112 DVSVEEANRH
+112 EVSVEEAKRH
-122 VTKKVSIERIQP
+122 VTHGVSIERIQP

-149 ADLEGVYLVN
+149 ANLDGVYLVN

-168 SLLAQTIGFTGID
+168 NLLAQTIGFTGID

-195 LMGENGVWQYFS
+195 LMGENGVWKYFS
-207 DAKGNPLPQFSDS
+207 DAKGNSLPQFSDD

-226 GLDVELTIDL
+226 GLDIELTIDL
-236 HLQQILEREM
+236 HLQEILEREF
-246 DNAVAKYSPDQMIG
+246 DNAVAKYDPDQMIG
-260 IMMNPKTGEVLALSS
+260 IIMDPNTGEILAMAS
-275 RPTYEP
+275 RPTYDP

-313 SAALEEGVMTLEDR
+313 SAALEEGVMKLEDR
-327 FFDPGYSIVDGVRIR
+327 FFDPGYAIVDGVRIR

-366 IELGMRLGKEK
+366 IELGQRLGKEK
-377 LFEYIKAYGFNEKTG
+377 LFEYIRAYGFNEKTG
-392 IDMLGESQGII
+392 VDMLGESQGII

-408 IGNVELATSA
+408 IGNVELATSS

-424 VTPIQLVSAV
+424 VTPIQLVTAV

-451 MIHPYTNEILYER
+451 MLHPYTNEVLYER
-464 EPEIK
+464 EPSIK
-469 RRVISEETSETM
+469 RSVISEETSETM

-495 NAYIDGYRV
+495 GAYIDGYRV
-504 GGKTGTAQKARNGA
+504 GGKTGTAQKAKDGA
-518 YVSGEYILSFVG
+518 YISGEYILSFVG
-530 IAPMDDPEVVV
+530 IAPMDDPQLVV
-541 YIAIDNPKNTIQ
+541 YVAIDNPKNTVQ
-553 YGGTVA
+553 YGGVVA
-559 APIARAVLAE
+559 APIARSILAE
-569 ALPYLG
+569 ALPYIG

-592 KYVTVPDFVGQEKSK
+592 KYVTVPDFVGKEPKE

-615 IEYLGEGTKV
+615 IEYHGEGTKV
-625 ISQQPEAYTRT
+625 ISQQPAAFSRT
-636 IEGGTIRLYL
+636 IEGGTVRLYL
-646 GE
+646 GN

>member
-1 MLHETKNKGER
+1 
-12 QMKQAGVIQQ
+12 MKQSGVIQR
-22 RLIILLSIILIYFIA
+22 RLVVLLSIILIYFIA
-37 LFIRLGYLQIFD
+37 LFIRLAYLQIFN
-49 SGVLVDRAEALWS
+49 SGTLVDRAESLWS

-72 IIYDRNHEVIVGNE
+72 IIYDRNHDAIVENE
-86 VAPSVIVIPRQVTDV
+86 VAPSVIVIPKQVTDV
-101 ERTSEVLAEVL
+101 DRTSEVLAEVL
-112 DVSVEEANRH
+112 EVSVEEAKRH
-122 VTKKVSIERIQP
+122 VTHGVSIERIQP

-149 ADLEGVYLVN
+149 ANLDGVYLVN

-168 SLLAQTIGFTGID
+168 NLLAQTIGFTGID

-195 LMGENGVWQYFS
+195 LMGENGVWKYFS
-207 DAKGNPLPQFSDS
+207 DAKGNSLPQFSDD

-226 GLDVELTIDL
+226 GLDIELTIDL
-236 HLQQILEREM
+236 HLQEILEREFE
-246 DNAVAKYSPDQMIG
+246 NAVAKYDPDQMIG
-260 IMMNPKTGEVLALSS
+260 IIMDPNTGEILAMAS
-275 RPTYEP
+275 RPTYDP

-313 SAALEEGVMTLEDR
+313 SAALEEGVMKLEDR
-327 FFDPGYSIVDGVRIR
+327 FFDPGYAIVDGVRIR

-366 IELGMRLGKEK
+366 IELGQRLVKEK
-377 LFEYIKAYGFNEKTG
+377 LFEYIRAYGFNEKTG
-392 IDMLGESQGII
+392 VDMLGESQGII

-408 IGNVELATSA
+408 IGNVELATSS

-424 VTPIQLVSAV
+424 VTPIQLVTAV

-451 MIHPYTNEILYER
+451 MLHPYTNEVLYER
-464 EPEIK
+464 EPSIK

-495 NAYIDGYRV
+495 GAYIDGYRV
-504 GGKTGTAQKARNGA
+504 GGKTGTAQKAKDGA
-518 YVSGEYILSFVG
+518 YISGEYILSFVG
-530 IAPMDDPEVVV
+530 IAPMDDPQLVV
-541 YIAIDNPKNTIQ
+541 YVAIDNPKNTVQ
-553 YGGTVA
+553 YGGVVA
-559 APIARAVLAE
+559 APIARSILAE
-569 ALPYLG
+569 ALPYIG

-583 EKKYLWTDT
+583 
-592 KYVTVPDFVGQEKSK
+592 
-607 IESSYLYN
+607 
-615 IEYLGEGTKV
+615 
-625 ISQQPEAYTRT
+625 
-636 IEGGTIRLYL
+636 
-646 GE
+646 

>member
-1 MLHETKNKGER
+1 
-12 QMKQAGVIQQ
+12 MKQSGVIQR
-22 RLIILLSIILIYFIA
+22 RLVVLLSIILIYFIA
-37 LFIRLGYLQIFD
+37 LFIRLAYLQIFN
-49 SGVLVDRAEALWS
+49 SRTLVDRAESLWS

-72 IIYDRNHEVIVGNE
+72 IIYDRNHDAIVENE
-86 VAPSVIVIPRQVTDV
+86 VAPSVIVIPKQVTDV
-101 ERTSEVLAEVL
+101 DRTSEVLAEVL
-112 DVSVEEANRH
+112 EVSVEEANRH
-122 VTKKVSIERIQP
+122 VTNGVSIERIQP

-149 ADLEGVYLVN
+149 ANLDGVYLVN

-168 SLLAQTIGFTGID
+168 NLLAQTIGFTGID

-195 LMGENGVWQYFS
+195 LMGENGVWKYFS
-207 DAKGNPLPQFSDS
+207 DAKGNSLPQFSDD

-226 GLDVELTIDL
+226 GLDIELTIDL
-236 HLQQILEREM
+236 HLQEILEREFE
-246 DNAVAKYSPDQMIG
+246 NAVAKYDPDQMIG
-260 IMMNPKTGEVLALSS
+260 IIMDPNTGEILAMAS
-275 RPTYEP
+275 RPTYDP

-313 SAALEEGVMTLEDR
+313 SAALEEGVMKLEDR
-327 FFDPGYSIVDGVRIR
+327 FFDPGYAIVDGVRIR

-366 IELGMRLGKEK
+366 IELGQRLGKEK
-377 LFEYIKAYGFNEKTG
+377 LFEYIRAYGFNEKTG
-392 IDMLGESQGII
+392 VDMLGESQGII

-408 IGNVELATSA
+408 IGNVELATSS

-424 VTPIQLVSAV
+424 VTPIQLVTAV

-451 MIHPYTNEILYER
+451 MLHPYTNEVLYER
-464 EPEIK
+464 EPSIK

-495 NAYIDGYRV
+495 GAYIDGYRV
-504 GGKTGTAQKARNGA
+504 GGKTGTAQKAKDGA
-518 YVSGEYILSFVG
+518 YISGEYILSFVG
-530 IAPMDDPEVVV
+530 IAPMDDPQLVV
-541 YIAIDNPKNTIQ
+541 YVAIDNPKNTVQ
-553 YGGTVA
+553 YGGVVA
-559 APIARAVLAE
+559 APIARSILAE
-569 ALPYLG
+569 ALPYIG

-592 KYVTVPDFVGQEKSK
+592 KYVTVPDFVGKEPKE

-615 IEYLGEGTKV
+615 IEYHGEGTKV
-625 ISQQPEAYTRT
+625 ISQQPAAFSRT
-636 IEGGTIRLYL
+636 IEGGTVRLYL
-646 GE
+646 GN

>member
-1 MLHETKNKGER
+1 
-12 QMKQAGVIQQ
+12 MKQSGVIQR
-22 RLIILLSIILIYFIA
+22 RLVVLLSIILIYFIA
-37 LFIRLGYLQIFD
+37 LFIRLAYLQIFN
-49 SGVLVDRAEALWS
+49 SGTLVDRAESLWS

-72 IIYDRNHEVIVGNE
+72 IIYDRNHDAIVENE
-86 VAPSVIVIPRQVTDV
+86 VAPSVIVIPKQVTDV
-101 ERTSEVLAEVL
+101 DRTSEVLAEVL
-112 DVSVEEANRH
+112 EVSVEEAKRH
-122 VTKKVSIERIQP
+122 VTHGVSIERIQP

-149 ADLEGVYLVN
+149 ANLDGVYLVN

-168 SLLAQTIGFTGID
+168 NLLAQTIGFTGID

-195 LMGENGVWQYFS
+195 LMGENGVWKYFS
-207 DAKGNPLPQFSDS
+207 DAKENSLPQFSDD

-226 GLDVELTIDL
+226 GLDIELTIDL
-236 HLQQILEREM
+236 HLQEILEREF
-246 DNAVAKYSPDQMIG
+246 DNAVAKYDPDQMIG
-260 IMMNPKTGEVLALSS
+260 IIMDPNTGEILAMAS
-275 RPTYEP
+275 RPTYDP

-313 SAALEEGVMTLEDR
+313 SAALEEGVMKLEDR
-327 FFDPGYSIVDGVRIR
+327 FFDPGYAIVDGVRIR

-366 IELGMRLGKEK
+366 IELGQRLGKEK
-377 LFEYIKAYGFNEKTG
+377 LFEYIRAYGFNEKTG
-392 IDMLGESQGII
+392 VDMLGESQGII

-408 IGNVELATSA
+408 IGNVELATSS

-424 VTPIQLVSAV
+424 VTPIQLVTAV

-451 MIHPYTNEILYER
+451 MLHPYTNEVLYER
-464 EPEIK
+464 EPSIK

-495 NAYIDGYRV
+495 GAYIDGYRV
-504 GGKTGTAQKARNGA
+504 GGKTGTAQKAKDGA
-518 YVSGEYILSFVG
+518 YISGEYILSFVG
-530 IAPMDDPEVVV
+530 IAPMDDPQLVV
-541 YIAIDNPKNTIQ
+541 YVAIDNPKNTVQ
-553 YGGTVA
+553 YGGVVA
-559 APIARAVLAE
+559 APIARSILAE
-569 ALPYLG
+569 ALPYIG

-592 KYVTVPDFVGQEKSK
+592 KYVTVPDFVGKEPKE

-615 IEYLGEGTKV
+615 IEYHGEGTKV
-625 ISQQPEAYTRT
+625 ISQQPAAFSRT
-636 IEGGTIRLYL
+636 IEGGTVRLYL
-646 GE
+646 GN

>member
-1 MLHETKNKGER
+1 
-12 QMKQAGVIQQ
+12 MKQAGVIQR
-22 RLIILLSIILIYFIA
+22 RLLIFLSIVLIYFIA

-49 SGVLVDRAEALWS
+49 SNELVQKAEELWS

-101 ERTSEVLAEVL
+101 EHTSEVLAEIL
-112 DVSVEEANRH
+112 GVSVEEANRH
-122 VTKKVSIERIQP
+122 VTNRVSVERIQP
-134 EGRKLSLE
+134 EGRKLSNE
-142 QVQAIQE
+142 QVVAIQE
-149 ADLEGVYLVN
+149 ANLDGVYLVN

-195 LMGENGVWQYFS
+195 LMGANGVWQYFS

-220 YAPASR
+220 YSPASR
-226 GLDVELTIDL
+226 GLDIELTIDL
-236 HLQQILEREM
+236 HLQQILDREF
-246 DNAVAKYSPDQMIG
+246 DNAVAKYDPDQMIG
-260 IMMNPKTGEVLALSS
+260 IIMDPKTGEILALSS

-327 FFDPGYSIVDGVRIR
+327 FFDPGYAMVDGVRIR

-392 IDMLGESQGII
+392 VDMLGESQGII

-408 IGNVELATSA
+408 IGNVELATSS

-424 VTPIQLVSAV
+424 VTPIQLVTAV

-464 EPEIK
+464 KPKIK
-469 RRVISEETSETM
+469 RQVISQETSDTM

-495 NAYIDGYRV
+495 GAYIDGYRV

-530 IAPMDDPEVVV
+530 IAPMDDPQLVV
-541 YIAIDNPKNTIQ
+541 YVAIDNPKNTIQ
-553 YGGTVA
+553 YGGVVA
-559 APIARAVLAE
+559 APIARSILAE
-569 ALPYLG
+569 ALPYIG

-583 EKKYLWTDT
+583 EKKYNWLDT
-592 KYVTVPDFVGQEKSK
+592 QYVTIPDFVGQEKK
-607 IESSYLYN
+607 NIETSYLYN
-615 IEYLGEGTKV
+615 IEYYGEGTKV

>member
-1 MLHETKNKGER
+1 
-12 QMKQAGVIQQ
+12 MKQSGVIQR
-22 RLIILLSIILIYFIA
+22 RLVLLLSMVLIYFIA
-37 LFIRLGYLQIFD
+37 LFIRLGYLQIFN
-49 SGVLVDRAEALWS
+49 SGTLVDRAEGLWS
-62 RNLPIEGQRG
+62 HNLPIEGQRG
-72 IIYDRNHEVIVGNE
+72 IIYDRNHETIVDNE

-112 DVSVEEANRH
+112 EVSVEEANRH
-122 VTKKVSIERIQP
+122 VTQKVLIERIQP

-149 ADLEGVYLVN
+149 ANLDGVYLVN

-168 SLLAQTIGFTGID
+168 SLLAHTLGFTGID

-195 LMGENGVWQYFS
+195 LMGENGVWKYFS
-207 DAKGNPLPQFSDS
+207 DTKGNSLPQFSDD
-220 YAPASR
+220 YASASR
-226 GLDVELTIDL
+226 GLDMELTIDL
-236 HLQQILEREM
+236 HLQEILEREF

-260 IMMNPKTGEVLALSS
+260 LIMDPNTGEILAMAS

-281 ENYQDYDQEIFN
+281 ENYQDYDQEIYN

-313 SAALEEGVMTLEDR
+313 SAALEEGVMKLEDR
-327 FFDPGYSIVDGVRIR
+327 FFDPGYAIVDGVRIR

-366 IELGMRLGKEK
+366 IELGQRLGKEK
-377 LFEYIKAYGFNEKTG
+377 LFEYIRAYGFNEKTG
-392 IDMLGESQGII
+392 VDMLGESQGII

-408 IGNVELATSA
+408 IGNVELATSS

-424 VTPIQLVSAV
+424 VTPIQLVTAV

-451 MIHPYTNEILYER
+451 MLHPYTNEVLYER
-464 EPEIK
+464 EPSVK

-481 RYALEMVGAQGSGK
+481 RYALEMVGSQGGGK
-495 NAYIDGYRV
+495 SAYIDGYRV
-504 GGKTGTAQKARNGA
+504 GGKTGTAQKAKDGA
-518 YVSGEYILSFVG
+518 YISGEYILSFVG
-530 IAPMDDPEVVV
+530 IAPMDDPQLVV
-541 YIAIDNPKNTIQ
+541 YVAIDNPKNTIQ
-553 YGGTVA
+553 YGGVVA
-559 APIARAVLAE
+559 APIARSILAE
-569 ALPYLG
+569 ALPYIG

-592 KYVTVPDFVGQEKSK
+592 KYITIPDFIGKERKE

-615 IEYLGEGTKV
+615 IEFYGEGSKV
-625 ISQQPEAYTRT
+625 ISQQPEAYSRT
-636 IEGGTIRLYL
+636 IEGGTVRLYL
-646 GE
+646 GD

>member
-1 MLHETKNKGER
+1 MKGE
-12 QMKQAGVIQQ
+12 QWMKQAGVIQR
-22 RLIILLSIILIYFIA
+22 RLLIFLSIVLIYFIA

-49 SGVLVDRAEALWS
+49 SNELVQKAEELWS

-101 ERTSEVLAEVL
+101 EHTSEVLAEIL
-112 DVSVEEANRH
+112 GVSVEEANRH
-122 VTKKVSIERIQP
+122 VTNRVSVERIQP
-134 EGRKLSLE
+134 EGRKLSNE
-142 QVQAIQE
+142 QVVAIQE
-149 ADLEGVYLVN
+149 ANLDGVYLVN

-195 LMGENGVWQYFS
+195 LMGANGVWQYFS

-220 YAPASR
+220 YSPASR
-226 GLDVELTIDL
+226 GLDIELTIDL
-236 HLQQILEREM
+236 HLQQILDREF
-246 DNAVAKYSPDQMIG
+246 DNAVAKYDPDQMIG
-260 IMMNPKTGEVLALSS
+260 IIMDPKTGEILALSS

-327 FFDPGYSIVDGVRIR
+327 FFDPGYAMVDGVRIR

-392 IDMLGESQGII
+392 VDMLGESQGII

-408 IGNVELATSA
+408 IGNVELATSS

-424 VTPIQLVSAV
+424 VTPIQLVTAV

-464 EPEIK
+464 QPTIK
-469 RRVISEETSETM
+469 RQVISQETSDTM

-495 NAYIDGYRV
+495 GAYIDGYRV

-530 IAPMDDPEVVV
+530 IAPMDDPQLVV
-541 YIAIDNPKNTIQ
+541 YVAIDNPKNTIQ
-553 YGGTVA
+553 YGGVVA
-559 APIARAVLAE
+559 APIARSILAE
-569 ALPYLG
+569 ALPYIG

-583 EKKYLWTDT
+583 EKKYNWLDT
-592 KYVTVPDFVGQEKSK
+592 QYVTIPDFVGQEKK
-607 IESSYLYN
+607 NIETSYLYN
-615 IEYLGEGTKV
+615 IEYYGEGTKV

>member
-1 MLHETKNKGER
+1 
-12 QMKQAGVIQQ
+12 MKQSGVIQR
-22 RLIILLSIILIYFIA
+22 RLVLLLSIVLIYFMA
-37 LFIRLGYLQIFD
+37 LFIRLGYLQIFN
-49 SGVLVDRAEALWS
+49 SKTLVDRAEGLWS

-72 IIYDRNHEVIVGNE
+72 IIYDRNHETIVDNE

-112 DVSVEEANRH
+112 DVSVEEATRH
-122 VTKKVSIERIQP
+122 VTHGVSIERVQP

-149 ADLEGVYLVN
+149 ANLDGVYLVN
-159 DVKRSYPYG
+159 DVKRTYPYG
-168 SLLAQTIGFTGID
+168 SLLAHTIGFTGID

-195 LMGENGVWQYFS
+195 LMGENGVWKYFS
-207 DAKGNPLPQFSDS
+207 DAKGNSLPQFSDD

-226 GLDVELTIDL
+226 GLDMELTIDL
-236 HLQQILEREM
+236 HLQEILEREF

-260 IMMNPKTGEVLALSS
+260 LIMNPNTGEILAMAS

-281 ENYQDYDQEIFN
+281 ENYQAYDQEIYN

-313 SAALEEGVMTLEDR
+313 SAALEEGVMKLEDR
-327 FFDPGYSIVDGVRIR
+327 FFDPGYAIVDGVRIR

-366 IELGMRLGKEK
+366 IELGQRLGKEK

-408 IGNVELATSA
+408 IGNVELATSS

-424 VTPIQLVSAV
+424 VTPIQLVTAV

-451 MIHPYTNEILYER
+451 MLHPYTNEVLYER
-464 EPEIK
+464 EPSVK

-481 RYALEMVGAQGSGK
+481 RYALEMVGSQGSGK
-495 NAYIDGYRV
+495 SAYIDGYRV
-504 GGKTGTAQKARNGA
+504 GGKTGTAQKAKDGA
-518 YVSGEYILSFVG
+518 YISGEYILSFVG
-530 IAPMDDPEVVV
+530 IAPMDDPQLVV
-541 YIAIDNPKNTIQ
+541 YVAIDNPKNTIQ
-553 YGGTVA
+553 YGGVVA
-559 APIARAVLAE
+559 APIARSILAE
-569 ALPYLG
+569 ALPYIG

-592 KYVTVPDFVGQEKSK
+592 KYITIPDFVGKQRKE

-615 IEYLGEGTKV
+615 IEFYGEGSKV
-625 ISQQPEAYTRT
+625 ISQQPEAYSRT
-636 IEGGTIRLYL
+636 IEGGTVRLYL
-646 GE
+646 GD

>member
-1 MLHETKNKGER
+1 
-12 QMKQAGVIQQ
+12 MKQSGVIQR
-22 RLIILLSIILIYFIA
+22 RLVVLLSIILIYFIA
-37 LFIRLGYLQIFD
+37 LFIRLAYLQIFN
-49 SGVLVDRAEALWS
+49 SRTLVDRAESLWS

-72 IIYDRNHEVIVGNE
+72 IIYDRNHDAIVENE
-86 VAPSVIVIPRQVTDV
+86 VAPSVIVIPKQVTDV
-101 ERTSEVLAEVL
+101 DRTSEVLAEVL
-112 DVSVEEANRH
+112 EVSVEEAKRH
-122 VTKKVSIERIQP
+122 VTHGVSIERIQP

-149 ADLEGVYLVN
+149 ANLDGVYLVN

-168 SLLAQTIGFTGID
+168 NLLAQTIGFTGID

-195 LMGENGVWQYFS
+195 LMGENGVWKYFS
-207 DAKGNPLPQFSDS
+207 DAKGNSLPQFSDD

-226 GLDVELTIDL
+226 GLDIELTIDL
-236 HLQQILEREM
+236 HLQEILEREF
-246 DNAVAKYSPDQMIG
+246 DNAVAKYDPDQMIG
-260 IMMNPKTGEVLALSS
+260 IIMDPNTGEILAMAS
-275 RPTYEP
+275 RPTYDP

-313 SAALEEGVMTLEDR
+313 SAALEEGVMKLEDR
-327 FFDPGYSIVDGVRIR
+327 FFDPGYAIVDGVRIR

-366 IELGMRLGKEK
+366 IELGQRLGKEK
-377 LFEYIKAYGFNEKTG
+377 LFEYIRAYGFNEKTG
-392 IDMLGESQGII
+392 VDMLGESQGII

-408 IGNVELATSA
+408 IGNVELATSS

-424 VTPIQLVSAV
+424 VTPIQLVTAV

-451 MIHPYTNEILYER
+451 MLHPYTNEVLYER
-464 EPEIK
+464 EPSIK

-495 NAYIDGYRV
+495 GAYIDGYRV
-504 GGKTGTAQKARNGA
+504 GGKTGTAQKAKDGA
-518 YVSGEYILSFVG
+518 YISGEYILSFVG
-530 IAPMDDPEVVV
+530 IAPMDDPQLVV
-541 YIAIDNPKNTIQ
+541 YVAIDNPKNTVQ
-553 YGGTVA
+553 YGGVVA
-559 APIARAVLAE
+559 APIARSILEE
-569 ALPYLG
+569 ALPYIG

-592 KYVTVPDFVGQEKSK
+592 KYVTVPDFVGKEPKE

-615 IEYLGEGTKV
+615 IEYHGEGTKV
-625 ISQQPEAYTRT
+625 ISQQPAAFSRT
-636 IEGGTIRLYL
+636 IEGGTVRLYL
-646 GE
+646 GN

>member
-1 MLHETKNKGER
+1 
-12 QMKQAGVIQQ
+12 MKQSGVIQR
-22 RLIILLSIILIYFIA
+22 RLVVLLSIILIYFIA
-37 LFIRLGYLQIFD
+37 LFIRLAYLQIFN
-49 SGVLVDRAEALWS
+49 SGTLVDRAESLWS

-72 IIYDRNHEVIVGNE
+72 IIYDRNHDAIVENE
-86 VAPSVIVIPRQVTDV
+86 VAPSVIVIPKQVTDV
-101 ERTSEVLAEVL
+101 DRTSEVLAEVL
-112 DVSVEEANRH
+112 EVSVEEAKRH
-122 VTKKVSIERIQP
+122 VTHGVSIERIQP

-149 ADLEGVYLVN
+149 ANLDGVYLVN

-168 SLLAQTIGFTGID
+168 NLLAQTIGFTGID

-195 LMGENGVWQYFS
+195 LMGENGVWKYFS
-207 DAKGNPLPQFSDS
+207 DAKGNSLPQFSDD

-226 GLDVELTIDL
+226 GLDIELTIDL
-236 HLQQILEREM
+236 HLQEILEREF
-246 DNAVAKYSPDQMIG
+246 DNAVAKYDPDQMIG
-260 IMMNPKTGEVLALSS
+260 IIMDPNTGEILAMAS
-275 RPTYEP
+275 RPTYDP

-313 SAALEEGVMTLEDR
+313 SAALEEGVMKLEDR
-327 FFDPGYSIVDGVRIR
+327 FFDPGYAIVDGVRIR

-366 IELGMRLGKEK
+366 IELGQRLGKEK
-377 LFEYIKAYGFNEKTG
+377 LFEYIRAYGFNEKTG
-392 IDMLGESQGII
+392 VDMLGESQGII
-403 FNPDN
+403 YNPDN
-408 IGNVELATSA
+408 IGNVELATSS

-424 VTPIQLVSAV
+424 VTPIQLVTAV

-451 MIHPYTNEILYER
+451 MLHPYTNEVLYER
-464 EPEIK
+464 EPSIK

-495 NAYIDGYRV
+495 GAYIDGYRV
-504 GGKTGTAQKARNGA
+504 GGKTGTAQKAKDGA
-518 YVSGEYILSFVG
+518 YISGEYILSFVG
-530 IAPMDDPEVVV
+530 IAPMDDPQLVV
-541 YIAIDNPKNTIQ
+541 YVAIDNPKNTVQ
-553 YGGTVA
+553 YGGVVA
-559 APIARAVLAE
+559 APIARSILAE
-569 ALPYLG
+569 ALPYIG

-592 KYVTVPDFVGQEKSK
+592 KYVTVPDFVGKEPKE

-615 IEYLGEGTKV
+615 IEYHGEGTKV
-625 ISQQPEAYTRT
+625 ISQQPAAFSRT
-636 IEGGTIRLYL
+636 IEGGTVRLYL
-646 GE
+646 GN